1 MAPMVNC
8 LKCMHL
14 YLDFDDFDS
23 DEFFLGVNK
32 MGRWKLAASERLG
45 ESSWEYF
52 FYLEIT
58 CCSQKRGGGS
68 SKSNRFFHW
77 KFRYFRK
84 FSDRPTFRSDSLA
97 SNL

>member
-45 ESSWEYF
+45 ES
-52 FYLEIT
+52 
-58 CCSQKRGGGS
+58 G
-68 SKSNRFFHW
+68 
-77 KFRYFRK
+77 
-84 FSDRPTFRSDSLA
+84 
-97 SNL
+97 